1 MFIRAI
7 VTTEGGRVAG
17 ETNRAD
23 HQPLRAARPGGVP
36 GKHWRDP
43 VTGDAYVGSL
53 TDGTLYR
60 LGAAGQAEVWSGA
73 G

>member
-1 MFIRAI
+1 MPEKL
-7 VTTEGGRVAG
+7 T
-17 ETNRAD
+17 
-23 HQPLRAARPGGVP
+23 ARITSRYELPGQAVFPESIGV
-36 GKHWRDP
+36 DP

-53 TDGTLYR
+53 ADGTLYR